1 MLNGLQI
8 GTTLMTISGTTSAV
22 SAPRGRGGPEL
33 LVELHRGAAEP
44 LHRQLANG
52 LRDAIRS
59 GRLAPA
65 TRLPSTRVLAEDLG
79 VSRRLVVDAYSQLS
93 AEGFLLSRH
102 GSGTC
107 VASVDAASAPD
118 GDPGEPP
125 RRFDIDFA
133 PGSPDLGSFP
143 RHAWVRA
150 LRQGLADTESHEF
163 GYVAARGLFSARVAV
178 ADYLRRTRGVL
189 TGPEHIVLCSGATQ
203 AIALLASAL
212 SGQRLAM
219 EDPGFW
225 LHRMVLQHNGVQ
237 PLPVSVDDDGLDI
250 AALVI
255 SGATTVLTTPAH
267 QSPTGVVLSAA
278 RRTALVQWA
287 REGNLVLEDDY
298 DAEYRYDRAPLG
310 ALQGIAPDRVVY
322 VGSTSKTLA
331 PGLRIG
337 WMVLPSHLVGPVTL
351 AKGLADTGSS
361 VMDQIAF
368 AKLLT
373 SGGYDRHLRQM
384 RRRYLTRR
392 NALLRAL
399 ARFLPEATVLGA
411 AAGVHLTVRFPDG
424 FPLENL
430 LGRAAKK
437 RVRVEPLA
445 PCYADAESAPP
456 GLMLGYAN
464 LTESQIVAGVQV
476 LAEAAR

>member
-1 MLNGLQI
+1 L
-8 GTTLMTISGTTSAV
+8 TAISGTTF
-22 SAPRGRGGPEL
+22 GPEL
-33 LVELHRGAAEP
+33 LVELDRASPEP

-52 LRDAIRS
+52 LRDAIRT

-65 TRLPSTRVLAEDLG
+65 TRLPSTRVLATDLG
-79 VSRRLVVDAYSQLS
+79 VSRRLVVDAYSQLT

-102 GSGTC
+102 GSGTR
-107 VASVDAASAPD
+107 VATVDAASAPQHD
-118 GDPGEPP
+118 AGEPP
-125 RRFDIDFA
+125 TRFDIDFA
-133 PGSPDLGSFP
+133 PGAPDLGSFP
-143 RHAWVRA
+143 RHAWLRA
-150 LRQGLADTESHEF
+150 LRQGLAEIESHAF
-163 GYVAARGLFSARVAV
+163 GYAAPQGLRTTRIAV

-189 TGPEHIVLCSGATQ
+189 ADPQHIVLCSGATQ

-212 SGQRLAM
+212 SDEPLAM

-225 LHRMVLQHNGVQ
+225 LHRMVLQHNGID
-237 PLPVSVDDDGLDI
+237 PAPVPVDADGVDVD
-250 AALVI
+250 ALAD
-255 SGATTVLTTPAH
+255 SGATVVLATPAH

-287 REGNLVLEDDY
+287 RADHLVIEDDY
-298 DAEYRYDRAPLG
+298 DAEYRYDRAPVG

-337 WMVLPSHLVGPVTL
+337 WIVLPAHLVGPVRL

-373 SGGYDRHLRQM
+373 TGGYDRHLRQM

-392 NALLRAL
+392 DALLRAL
-399 ARFLPEATVLGA
+399 ARYLPEATVLGA

-424 FPLENL
+424 FPIAELVD
-430 LGRAAKK
+430 RAARM

-445 PCYADAESAPP
+445 PCYAAPDSAPP

-464 LTESQIVAGVQV
+464 LSESQIATGVQA
-476 LAEAAR
+476 LAGAMR